1 MPAPRRARAATLAV
15 RAVCCGAVKGGTARA
30 RALRGRWPQAV
41 AWAALLTAC
50 ARGEP
55 HARPDVLL
63 VTWDTARADHVGPD
77 AAVAGLTPNW
87 NAVAGSGVR
96 FTLARTSSP
105 STLPAHAS
113 LMTGSSPPLHGVRE
127 NALFVLPDSAQT
139 LAEKLGSSGW
149 TTGAFVSAAVLDEQ
163 FGLAQGFSRY
173 DDRVGAAHGR
183 DFGERR
189 GEATVEAALAWLRDV
204 PPEEPVFLWVHL
216 FDPHGPWSPPPDFAS
231 KYPGQPY
238 RAEIAYVDAQTGRLL
253 DGLRAAGRL
262 DRALVVLT
270 ADHGE
275 GLGEHGERTHG
286 YFLYDSTVRIPL
298 CIWAGPR
305 SGIALPPG
313 RRIDAPVSITDLAP
327 TLVDL
332 LALGSW
338 SGDGVSLRAWLEG
351 GAAPPRELALET
363 VDPYYVF
370 GSAPLFGV
378 VDTAGD
384 VWIDA
389 PRRELYDI
397 PSDPVQLHDLYAA
410 ARAGE
415 ADALFARHPRAFPPP
430 RLDPPTLAREAQAQL
445 EALGYL
451 AARGGASAGAA
462 PRARPDPKDL
472 LPVAALWMDDHA
484 EKTPAAALAHAEA
497 LAKRFGPLPAL
508 AFYRADRL
516 GELARPGEAIA
527 VLRES
532 SDAYPDETRLESE
545 LRDAVL
551 ARERDRELAQRIR
564 ATLAAHPDHPGAV
577 HDLAVVLHRLG
588 ELDEAARWYRVWLER
603 HPDDGASR
611 LELFRLLGAQGDYE
625 GALAVAHAAPKGGRT
640 PALACAE
647 GRLLAWWLE
656 RPEQA
661 LPSLRACRDAGEPVS
676 PREVALLDA
685 SAR

>member
-1 MPAPRRARAATLAV
+1 
-15 RAVCCGAVKGGTARA
+15 VKGVTARA
-30 RALRGRWPQAV
+30 RTLRGRRCQAI
-41 AWAALLTAC
+41 ACAALLVAC
-50 ARGEP
+50 ARADSRA
-55 HARPDVLL
+55 ARPDVLI

-77 AAVAGLTPNW
+77 AAVGGLTPRW
-87 NAVAGSGVR
+87 NAVARSGVQ

-105 STLPAHAS
+105 STLPAHTS
-113 LMTGSSPPLHGVRE
+113 LMTGSSPPRHGVRE
-127 NALFVLPDSAQT
+127 NALFALPDSAQT
-139 LAEKLGSSGW
+139 LAERLGESGW
-149 TTGAFVSAAVLDEQ
+149 TTAAFVSAAVLDAH
-163 FGLAQGFSRY
+163 FGLAQGFSHY
-173 DDRVGAAHGR
+173 DDRVGAGHGR
-183 DFGERR
+183 DYGERR
-189 GEATVEAALAWLRDV
+189 GEATVDAALAWLRGV
-204 PPEEPVFLWVHL
+204 PPDEPVFLWVHL
-216 FDPHGPWSPPPDFAS
+216 FDAHGPWSAPPDFAS
-231 KYPGQPY
+231 QYPGQPY

-262 DRALVVLT
+262 DRSLVVLT

-275 GLGEHGERTHG
+275 GLGDHGERTHG
-286 YFLYDSTVRIPL
+286 YFLYGSTVRIPL
-298 CIWAGPR
+298 CLWAGPR
-305 SGIALPPG
+305 SGVALPAG
-313 RRIDAPVSITDLAP
+313 RQIDAPVSIADVAP
-327 TLVDL
+327 TLADL
-332 LALGSW
+332 LTLGSW
-338 SGDGVSLRAWLEG
+338 SGDGVSLRALLEG

-389 PRRELYDI
+389 PRRELYDG
-397 PSDPVQLHDLYAA
+397 PSDPGQLHDLYSD
-410 ARAGE
+410 ARARE

-430 RLDPPTLAREAQAQL
+430 RLDPPALAPEEQAQL

-451 AARGGASAGAA
+451 AARGAASAG
-462 PRARPDPKDL
+462 PSRPRPDPKDL
-472 LPVAALWMDDHA
+472 LPVAALWMDDNP
-484 EKTPAAALAHAEA
+484 EKTPAAALARAEA

-516 GELARPGEAIA
+516 GELARPDEAIA

-532 SDAYPDETRLESE
+532 YQAYPDELHLESE

-551 ARERDRELAQRIR
+551 ARARDRELAQRIR

-588 ELDEAARWYRVWLER
+588 ELDEAARWYRLWLER

-611 LELFRLLGAQGDYE
+611 VELFRLLGAQGDYD
-625 GALAVAHAAPKGGRT
+625 GALAVAHAAPKAGRS

-661 LPSLRACRDAGEPVS
+661 LESLRACRDAGEPVS
-676 PREVALLDA
+676 TREVALLDA
-685 SAR
+685 RAR

>member
-1 MPAPRRARAATLAV
+1 M
-15 RAVCCGAVKGGTARA
+15 
-30 RALRGRWPQAV
+30 
-41 AWAALLTAC
+41 ALLAAC
-50 ARGEP
+50 SRGEP
-55 HARPDVLL
+55 HAARPDVVL
-63 VTWDTARADHVGPD
+63 VTWDTSRADHVGPD
-77 AAVAGLTPNW
+77 AAIGELTPRW
-87 NAVAGSGVR
+87 NAVARSGVR

-113 LMTGSSPPLHGVRE
+113 LMTGSSPPRNGVRE
-127 NALFVLPDSAQT
+127 NALFTLPDSAET
-139 LAEKLGSSGW
+139 LAERLGASGW
-149 TTGAFVSAAVLDEQ
+149 KTAAFVSAAVLDAH

-183 DFGERR
+183 DFGARR
-189 GEATVEAALAWLRDV
+189 GEATVDAALAWLRDV

-216 FDPHGPWSPPPDFAS
+216 FDPHGPWSVPPSFES

-305 SGIALPPG
+305 SGVALPAD
-313 RRIDAPVSITDLAP
+313 RRIDAPVSIVDLAP
-327 TLVDL
+327 TLVDW
-332 LALGSW
+332 LALGPW
-338 SGDGVSLRAWLEG
+338 SGDGVSLRAAIEG
-351 GAAPPRELALET
+351 GAPPPRELALET

-389 PRRELYDI
+389 PRREIYDVA
-397 PSDPVQLHDLYAA
+397 SDPAELRDVYSD
-410 ARAGE
+410 ARASE
-415 ADALFARHPRAFPPP
+415 ADALFARHPRAFPP
-430 RLDPPTLAREAQAQL
+430 RLDPPALAPDEQAQL

-451 AARGGASAGAA
+451 AARGAASSGAG

-472 LPVAALWMDDHA
+472 LPVAALWMEDNT
-484 EKTPAAALAHAEA
+484 EKTPAAALARAEA

-516 GELARPGEAIA
+516 AALARPDEAIA

-532 SDAYPDETRLESE
+532 RDAYPDETRLESE

-551 ARERDRELAQRIR
+551 ARARDRELAQRIR
-564 ATLAAHPDHPGAV
+564 VTLAAHPDHPGAA
-577 HDLAVVLHRLG
+577 HDLALVLHRLG

-603 HPDDGASR
+603 HPDDGPTR
-611 LELFRLLGAQGDYE
+611 LELFRLLGAQGDYD
-625 GALAVAHAAPKGGRT
+625 GALAVARAAPEGSRT

-647 GRLLAWWLE
+647 GRLLAWWME
-656 RPEQA
+656 RPERA

-676 PREVALLDA
+676 SREVALLDA
-685 SAR
+685 DRR